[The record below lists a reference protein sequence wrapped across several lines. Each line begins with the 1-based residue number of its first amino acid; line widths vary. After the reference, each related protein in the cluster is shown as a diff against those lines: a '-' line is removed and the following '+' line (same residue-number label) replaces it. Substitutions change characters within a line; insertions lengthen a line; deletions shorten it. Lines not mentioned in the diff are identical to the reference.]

1 MLEQVFTSDP
11 KGQVAD
17 DISKSTLD
25 TWKIESR
32 INSGHELADQET
44 VNLLSLHFILTQ
56 ETQV

>member
-1 MLEQVFTSDP
+1 MLEQRFSSDL

-17 DISKSTLD
+17 DISKSTLV

-32 INSGHELADQET
+32 INSRHELADQET
-44 VNLLSLHFILTQ
+44 VHLLSLHFILTQ